1 MRKISTIYLKTSIR
15 KRVSLF
21 IGSVPI
27 CITLRYLILVYMS
40 GVPKMDITAT
50 REELNEKKEFFSQ
63 PAGFEPALPEG
74 I

>member
-1 MRKISTIYLKTSIR
+1 MMFVSCKSHLSTSVDIAYLM
-15 KRVSLF
+15 
-21 IGSVPI
+21 
-27 CITLRYLILVYMS
+27 LVYMS

-50 REELNEKKEFFSQ
+50 REELNERKKIFSQ